1 MKTGLVLSGGG
12 GRGIAH
18 LGAIKALLELGIK
31 PDMIAG
37 ASAGAIA
44 GAFYAAGF
52 SVEKMLDIVLEQ
64 KIFHFPG
71 FSWHKDGLLNT
82 RAVVNTCRMYLD
94 DISFEKLNLPFYA
107 AATNL
112 NTAETEYFSTGD
124 VATAIAASS
133 AVPGIFEPVELN
145 GNLYADGGILNNFP
159 IEPLIGKC
167 DILIGIHV
175 NPLGT
180 MKKDLDVPAILDR
193 SFHMAIRSRALEKS
207 AQCNLFIEPPGLA
220 NYGLFEFKQ
229 AQEIFDIA
237 YQHTMGMA
245 DKIKAIK
252 F

>member
-1 MKTGLVLSGGG
+1 MITGLVLSGGG

-18 LGAIKALLELGIK
+18 LGAIEALLEFGIK

-71 FSWHKDGLLNT
+71 FSWHKDGLLST
-82 RAVVNTCRMYLD
+82 RGVINTCRMYLD
-94 DISFEKLNLPFYA
+94 DITFEKLNLPFYA
-107 AATNL
+107 AVTNL
-112 NTAETEYFSTGD
+112 STADTEYFSTGD
-124 VATAIAASS
+124 VAAAIGASS

-145 GNLYADGGILNNFP
+145 GDLYADGGILNNFP

-167 DILIGIHV
+167 DVLIGIHV
-175 NPLGT
+175 NPLGD
-180 MKKDLDVPAILDR
+180 MKKDLNASAILDR
-193 SFHMAIRSRALEKS
+193 SFHMAIRSMVIEK
-207 AQCNLFIEPPGLA
+207 AGKCDLFIEPPGLA

-237 YQHTMGMA
+237 YQHTIGMA
-245 DKIKAIK
+245 DKIKAIQV
-252 F
+252 